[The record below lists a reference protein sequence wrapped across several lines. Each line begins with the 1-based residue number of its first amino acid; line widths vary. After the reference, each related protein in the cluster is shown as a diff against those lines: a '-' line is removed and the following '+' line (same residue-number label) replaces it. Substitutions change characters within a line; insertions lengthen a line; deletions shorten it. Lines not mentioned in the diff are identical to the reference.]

1 MQPAVLHACC
11 TRASSRAGPEPPYFD
26 DSQSQ
31 SLKCFRILIYNTKSV
46 FFPEMYRPDRAK
58 ALLLLKDRRDDMTH
72 GRNALSYRQISNITH
87 IPKSDLFFW
96 DHQDMSPQAQNLRA
110 EAHAWNRFLIFEC
123 RYEVGGF
130 IIYRNITL
138 RDTST
143 ETIQEYIWRR
153 FGFRAHPSYV
163 SGLRMF
169 CHLTK
174 KKVIKVLRGRL
185 SHSLIESAI
194 HKLEEFRKLDISP
207 ENIVCVDKI
216 YFSDTPT
223 KSIQTGMQGMYVLK
237 HLLAWP
243 IRLF

>member
-1 MQPAVLHACC
+1 
-11 TRASSRAGPEPPYFD
+11 
-26 DSQSQ
+26 
-31 SLKCFRILIYNTKSV
+31 
-46 FFPEMYRPDRAK
+46 MYRPDRAK
-58 ALLLLKDRRDDMTH
+58 ALLLLKDRRDDMTQ
-72 GRNALSYRQISNITH
+72 GRNALSYRQISNIAH

-174 KKVIKVLRGRL
+174 KKVIKFLRGRL